1 MSLSGR
7 EAAKLAGWFAGGA
20 LLGVGAGIL
29 FAPQTG
35 SDSRRT
41 VARYAKRAQIEA
53 IRVGRA
59 LKTGA
64 QEVGKSLA
72 DKRESQGLVEAA

>member
-1 MSLSGR
+1 MSFNGR

-20 LLGVGAGIL
+20 LVGVGAGL
-29 FAPQTG
+29 LLAPQAG

-41 VARYAKRAQIEA
+41 VVRYAKRAQIQA

-72 DKRESQGLVEAA
+72 DKHEALKMGEAA

>member
-1 MSLSGR
+1 
-7 EAAKLAGWFAGGA
+7 
-20 LLGVGAGIL
+20 
-29 FAPQTG
+29 
-35 SDSRRT
+35 

-64 QEVGKSLA
+64 QEVGKSLT
-72 DKRESQGLVEAA
+72 DEPRKMGEAA

>member
-1 MSLSGR
+1 MSFNGH
-7 EAAKLAGWFAGGA
+7 EVAKLAGWFAGGA
-20 LLGVGAGIL
+20 LIGVGAGL
-29 FAPQTG
+29 LLAPQTG

-41 VARYAKRAQIEA
+41 VVRYAKRAQVQA

-64 QEVGKSLA
+64 QEVGKTLA
-72 DKRESQGLVEAA
+72 DTHQAQKIGEAA

>member
-1 MSLSGR
+1 MSFNGH
-7 EAAKLAGWFAGGA
+7 EVAKLAGWFAGGA
-20 LLGVGAGIL
+20 LIGVGAGL
-29 FAPQTG
+29 LLAPQTG

-41 VARYAKRAQIEA
+41 VVRYAKRAQVQA

-64 QEVGKSLA
+64 QEVGKTLA
-72 DKRESQGLVEAA
+72 DKHEAQKIGEAA

>member
-1 MSLSGR
+1 MSFNGR

-20 LLGVGAGIL
+20 LVGVGAGL
-29 FAPQTG
+29 LLAPQAG

-41 VARYAKRAQIEA
+41 VVRYAKRAQIQA

-72 DKRESQGLVEAA
+72 DKHETQKLGEAA

>member
-1 MSLSGR
+1 MSFNGR
-7 EAAKLAGWFAGGA
+7 EAAKLAGWFAGGE
-20 LLGVGAGIL
+20 LVGVGAGL
-29 FAPQTG
+29 LLAPQSG

-72 DKRESQGLVEAA
+72 DRHPSRGMEEAA

>member
-1 MSLSGR
+1 MSFNGR

-20 LLGVGAGIL
+20 LVGVGAGL
-29 FAPQTG
+29 LLAPQSG

-72 DKRESQGLVEAA
+72 DRRPSRGMEEAA

>member
-7 EAAKLAGWFAGGA
+7 EAAKLVGWFAGGA

-35 SDSRRT
+35 SDSRRA
-41 VARYAKRAQIEA
+41 VVRYAKRAQIEA

-64 QEVGKSLA
+64 QEVSKSLA

>member
-1 MSLSGR
+1 MSFNGR

-20 LLGVGAGIL
+20 LVGVGAGL
-29 FAPQTG
+29 LLAPQAGT
-35 SDSRRT
+35 DSRRAM
-41 VARYAKRAQIEA
+41 VRYAKRVQIEA

-72 DKRESQGLVEAA
+72 DRRESHKMGEAA